1 MKNIGARKFSVVENF
16 LLLCYTCKKTKES
29 GRNMIINKKLNCG
42 VRIVM
47 EEIPYVQS
55 VSIGIWV
62 KAGSV
67 DETAKNSGISH
78 FIEHMLFK
86 GTESRSAKKIAEDVD
101 KIGGQINAFTGK
113 EATCYYL
120 KTLAGNIDQAVDI
133 LLDMFLN
140 SKFDEEEMEKEKR
153 VVYEEIKMIEDSPE
167 DDAHDII
174 GELIFKGNPLA
185 RPIIGT
191 PKSLQGIMRKDIKKY
206 ISREYARNNIVI
218 SVCGCFDIDHAC
230 ALFESKLTDLSPEK
244 DHKEFAEAD
253 YKPSYKV
260 KVKDIEQS
268 HICLGLKGLALDD
281 DRYYSLIL
289 LNNIMGGSMSSRLFQ
304 NIREEKGL
312 AYSVYSM
319 SSSFS
324 DTGYFNIYA
333 GVSHDKIKDAVIGIQ
348 DELKQLKQSG
358 VTAEELQTAKEQ
370 MKGSYIFSLENVN
383 GRMFSIGKNMLLL
396 NRTYTPEEVMASI
409 DAVTLEDMREISELI
424 TDVHNYSGVLIG
436 RNKMDLK
443 KILQA

>member
-1 MKNIGARKFSVVENF
+1 
-16 LLLCYTCKKTKES
+16 
-29 GRNMIINKKLNCG
+29 MIINKKLNCG

-55 VSIGIWV
+55 VSVGIWV

-86 GTESRSAKKIAEDVD
+86 GTENRSAKKIAEDVD

-120 KTLAGNIDQAVDI
+120 KTLANNIDKAADI
-133 LLDMFLN
+133 LIDMFIN

-153 VVYEEIKMIEDSPE
+153 VVCEEIKMIEDSPE

-174 GELIFKGNPLA
+174 SELIFKGNPLA
-185 RPIIGT
+185 KSIIGT
-191 PKSLQGIMRKDIKKY
+191 PKSLEGITRNMIKKY
-206 ISREYARNNIVI
+206 IADEYTRDHIVI
-218 SVCGCFDIDHAC
+218 SVCGSFDPDHIC
-230 ALFESKLTDLSPEK
+230 ELFDCKLMPLSDNKAPKAHE
-244 DHKEFAEAD
+244 EMG
-253 YKPSYKV
+253 YKPNYKV

-268 HICLGLKGLALDD
+268 HLCLGLKGLSLDD
-281 DRYYSLIL
+281 GRYYSLVL

-324 DTGYFNIYA
+324 TTGYFNIYA

-348 DELKQLKQSG
+348 DELKLLKKDG
-358 VTAEELQTAKEQ
+358 VTPDELETAKEQ

-396 NRTYTPEEVMASI
+396 NKIYTPEEVMASI
-409 DAVTLEDMREISELI
+409 DAVTMDDIQDVSGMI
-424 TDVHNYSGVLIG
+424 TDIHNYSGVLIS
-436 RNKMDLK
+436 RNKVELK
-443 KILQA
+443 KIIQS

>member
-1 MKNIGARKFSVVENF
+1 
-16 LLLCYTCKKTKES
+16 
-29 GRNMIINKKLNCG
+29 MIINKKLNCG

-86 GTESRSAKKIAEDVD
+86 GTETRSAKKIAEDVD

-120 KTLAGNIDQAVDI
+120 KTLASNIDKAADI
-133 LLDMFLN
+133 LIDMFMH

-153 VVYEEIKMIEDSPE
+153 VVCEEIKMIEDSPE

-174 GELIFKGNPLA
+174 SELIFKGNPLA
-185 RPIIGT
+185 KSIIGT
-191 PKSLQGIMRKDIKKY
+191 PKSLEGITRNTIKKY
-206 ISREYARNNIVI
+206 IREEYTRDNIVI
-218 SVCGCFDIDHAC
+218 SISGKFDQDHVSE
-230 ALFESKLTDLSPEK
+230 LFDRKLLDLNENKAPKIYE
-244 DHKEFAEAD
+244 EAA

-268 HICLGLKGLALDD
+268 HLCLGLKGLALEDES
-281 DRYYSLIL
+281 YYSLVL

-319 SSSFS
+319 SSSFK

-333 GVSHDKIKDAVIGIQ
+333 GVSHDKVKDALIGIQ
-348 DELKQLKQSG
+348 DELKLLKKDGIS
-358 VTAEELQTAKEQ
+358 AEELETAKEQ
-370 MKGSYIFSLENVN
+370 LKGSYIFSLENVN

-396 NRTYTPEEVMASI
+396 NKIYTAEEVMASI
-409 DAVTLEDMREISELI
+409 DAVTLEDISNVSEMI
-424 TDVHNYSGVLIG
+424 TDIHNYSGVLIG
-436 RNKMDLK
+436 RNKVDLK
-443 KILQA
+443 KIIQS

>member
-1 MKNIGARKFSVVENF
+1 
-16 LLLCYTCKKTKES
+16 
-29 GRNMIINKKLNCG
+29 MIINKKLNCG
-42 VRIVM
+42 VRIIM

-67 DETAKNSGISH
+67 DETPKNSGISH

-120 KTLAGNIDQAVDI
+120 KTLSTNIDKAADI
-133 LLDMFLN
+133 LIDMFIN

-153 VVYEEIKMIEDSPE
+153 VVCEEIKMIEDSPE

-185 RPIIGT
+185 KSIIGT
-191 PKSLQGIMRKDIKKY
+191 PKSLSGITRKDIKKY
-206 ISREYARNNIVI
+206 ISEEYTRDNIVI
-218 SVCGCFDIDHAC
+218 SVCGSFDVDHVC
-230 ALFESKLTDLSPEK
+230 GLFDSKLIDLNEK
-244 DHKEFAEAD
+244 KAQKPFAEAS
-253 YKPSYKV
+253 YQPTYKV

-268 HICLGLKGLALDD
+268 HVCLGLKGLALDD
-281 DRYYSLIL
+281 DRYYSLVL

-324 DTGYFNIYA
+324 NTGYFNIYA

-348 DELKQLKQSG
+348 DELKLLKSDGITQ
-358 VTAEELQTAKEQ
+358 EELDTAKEQ
-370 MKGSYIFSLENVN
+370 LKGSYIFSLENVN

-396 NRTYTPEEVMASI
+396 NKIYTPEEVMASI
-409 DAVTLEDMREISELI
+409 DAVTMDDIRDISEII
-424 TDVHNYSGVLIG
+424 TDIHQYSGVLIG
-436 RNKMDLK
+436 RNKVDLK
-443 KILQA
+443 KIIQS

>member
-1 MKNIGARKFSVVENF
+1 
-16 LLLCYTCKKTKES
+16 
-29 GRNMIINKKLNCG
+29 MIINKKLNCG

-55 VSIGIWV
+55 VSVGIWV

-86 GTESRSAKKIAEDVD
+86 GTENRSAKKIAEDVD

-120 KTLAGNIDQAVDI
+120 KTLANNIDQAADI
-133 LLDMFLN
+133 LIDMFIN

-153 VVYEEIKMIEDSPE
+153 VVCEEIKMIEDSPE

-174 GELIFKGNPLA
+174 SELIFKGNPLA
-185 RPIIGT
+185 KSIIGT
-191 PKSLQGIMRKDIKKY
+191 PKSLEGITRNTIKKY
-206 ISREYARNNIVI
+206 ISEEYTRDNIVI
-218 SVCGCFDIDHAC
+218 SVCGSLNPDHICELFD
-230 ALFESKLTDLSPEK
+230 SKLTALSVEK
-244 DHKEFAEAD
+244 TPKPFEEAV
-253 YKPSYKV
+253 YKPNYKV
-260 KVKDIEQS
+260 KIKDIEQS
-268 HICLGLKGLALDD
+268 HICLGLKGLSLND
-281 DRYYSLIL
+281 DRYYTLAL

-319 SSSFS
+319 SSSFTQ
-324 DTGYFNIYA
+324 TGYFNIYA
-333 GVSHDKIKDAVIGIQ
+333 GVSHEKIKDALIGIQ
-348 DELKQLKQSG
+348 DELKLLKADG
-358 VTAEELQTAKEQ
+358 VTLEEMQTAKEQ
-370 MKGSYIFSLENVN
+370 LKGSYIFSLENVN

-396 NRTYTPEEVMASI
+396 NRIYTPEEVMASI
-409 DAVTLEDMREISELI
+409 DAVTPDDVREISEMV
-424 TDVHNYSGVLIG
+424 TDIHNYSGVLIG
-436 RNKMDLK
+436 RNKVDLK
-443 KILQA
+443 KIIQS

>member
-1 MKNIGARKFSVVENF
+1 
-16 LLLCYTCKKTKES
+16 
-29 GRNMIINKKLNCG
+29 MIINKKLNCG

-55 VSIGIWV
+55 VSVGIWV

-86 GTESRSAKKIAEDVD
+86 GTENRSAKKIAEDVD

-120 KTLAGNIDQAVDI
+120 KTLANNIDQAADI
-133 LLDMFLN
+133 LVDMLIN

-153 VVYEEIKMIEDSPE
+153 VVCEEIKMIEDSPE

-174 GELIFKGNPLA
+174 SELIFKGNPLA
-185 RPIIGT
+185 KSIIGT
-191 PKSLQGIMRKDIKKY
+191 PKSLQGITRNVVKKY
-206 ISREYARNNIVI
+206 ISEEYTRDNIVI
-218 SVCGCFDIDHAC
+218 SVCGSMNQDHVC
-230 ALFESKLTDLSPEK
+230 ELFESKLTALSSEK
-244 DHKEFAEAD
+244 TPKTYEEAA

-260 KVKDIEQS
+260 KIKDIEQS
-268 HICLGLKGLALDD
+268 HICLGLKGLSLND
-281 DRYYSLIL
+281 DRYYTLAL

-319 SSSFS
+319 SSSFTK
-324 DTGYFNIYA
+324 TGYFNIYA
-333 GVSHDKIKDAVIGIQ
+333 GVSHEKIKDALIGIQ
-348 DELKQLKQSG
+348 DELKLLKTEG
-358 VTAEELQTAKEQ
+358 VTQEEMQTAKEQ
-370 MKGSYIFSLENVN
+370 LKGSYIFSLENVN

-396 NRTYTPEEVMASI
+396 NKIYTPEEVMESI
-409 DAVTLEDMREISELI
+409 DAVTMDDVREISEMV
-424 TDVHNYSGVLIG
+424 TDIHNYSGVLIG
-436 RNKMDLK
+436 RNKVDLK
-443 KILQA
+443 KIIQS

>member
-1 MKNIGARKFSVVENF
+1 
-16 LLLCYTCKKTKES
+16 
-29 GRNMIINKKLNCG
+29 MIINKKLNCG

-55 VSIGIWV
+55 VSVGIWV

-86 GTESRSAKKIAEDVD
+86 GTENRSAKKIAEDVD

-120 KTLAGNIDQAVDI
+120 KTLASNVDKAADI
-133 LLDMFLN
+133 LIDMFIH

-153 VVYEEIKMIEDSPE
+153 VVCEEIKMIEDSPE

-174 GELIFKGNPLA
+174 SELVFKGNPLA
-185 RPIIGT
+185 KSIIGT
-191 PKSLQGIMRKDIKKY
+191 PKSLQGITRNTIKKY
-206 ISREYARNNIVI
+206 ISEEYTRDNIVI
-218 SVCGCFDIDHAC
+218 SICGRFDQEHVCELFDCKLMD
-230 ALFESKLTDLSPEK
+230 LNDNKTSKVHE
-244 DHKEFAEAD
+244 EAA
-253 YKPSYKV
+253 YQPNYKV

-281 DRYYSLIL
+281 DRYYSLVL

-324 DTGYFNIYA
+324 NTGYFNIYA
-333 GVSHDKIKDAVIGIQ
+333 GVSHDKIKDALHGIQ
-348 DELKQLKQSG
+348 DELNLLKKDG
-358 VTAEELQTAKEQ
+358 VTAEELETAKEQ
-370 MKGSYIFSLENVN
+370 LKGNYIFSLENVN

-396 NRTYTPEEVMASI
+396 DKIYTAEEVMASI
-409 DAVTLEDMREISELI
+409 DAVTMDDIIQISEMVTEI
-424 TDVHNYSGVLIG
+424 HNYSGILIG
-436 RNKMDLK
+436 RNKVDLK
-443 KILQA
+443 KIIQS

>member
-1 MKNIGARKFSVVENF
+1 MKLFLFTGCPIKDIIVRKLRKAVNI
-16 LLLCYTCKKTKES
+16 
-29 GRNMIINKKLNCG
+29 MIINKKLNCG

-47 EEIPYVQS
+47 EQIPYVQS
-55 VSIGIWV
+55 VSVGIWV

-67 DETAKNSGISH
+67 DETAKNAGISH

-101 KIGGQINAFTGK
+101 KIGGQMNAFTGK

-120 KTLAGNIDQAVDI
+120 KTLANNIDKAAEI
-133 LLDMFLN
+133 LIDMFVY

-153 VVYEEIKMIEDSPE
+153 VVYEEIKMMEDSPE

-174 GELIFKGNPLA
+174 SELIFKGNSLA
-185 RPIIGT
+185 KSIIGT
-191 PKSLQGIMRKDIKKY
+191 PKSLQGITRNSIKKY
-206 ISREYARNNIVI
+206 ISEEYTRDNIVVSI
-218 SVCGCFDIDHAC
+218 CGSFDPDHVCGLFD
-230 ALFESKLTDLSPEK
+230 SKLMNLNGVKAAKAFDESE
-244 DHKEFAEAD
+244 
-253 YKPSYKV
+253 YKPNYKV

-268 HICLGLKGLALDD
+268 HLCLGLKGLSLEDE
-281 DRYYSLIL
+281 RYYSLVL

-324 DTGYFNIYA
+324 NTGYFNIYA
-333 GVSHDKIKDAVIGIQ
+333 GVSHDKIKDAVLGIR
-348 DELKQLKQSG
+348 DELKLLKMEGITSD
-358 VTAEELQTAKEQ
+358 ELQIAKEQ
-370 MKGSYIFSLENVN
+370 LKGSYIFSLENVN

-396 NRTYTPEEVMASI
+396 NRIYTPEEVMASI
-409 DAVTLEDMREISELI
+409 DAVTMDDIKDISTLL
-424 TDVHNYSGVLIG
+424 TDIHHYSGVLIG
-436 RNKMDLK
+436 RNKVDLK
-443 KILQA
+443 KIVQS

>member
-1 MKNIGARKFSVVENF
+1 
-16 LLLCYTCKKTKES
+16 
-29 GRNMIINKKLNCG
+29 MIISKKLNSG

-62 KAGSV
+62 RAGSV

-86 GTESRSAKKIAEDVD
+86 GTENRSAKKIAEDVD

-120 KTLAGNIDQAVDI
+120 KTLATNIDKAADI
-133 LLDMFLN
+133 LVDMFVN

-153 VVYEEIKMIEDSPE
+153 VVCEEIKMIEDSPE

-174 GELIFKGNPLA
+174 SELVFKGNPLA
-185 RPIIGT
+185 KSIIGT
-191 PKSLQGIMRKDIKKY
+191 PKSLDGITRKAIKKY
-206 ISREYARNNIVI
+206 IADEYTRDNIVI
-218 SVCGCFDIDHAC
+218 SVCGSFDQDYVC
-230 ALFESKLTDLSPEK
+230 ELFDSKLTGLSEK
-244 DHKEFAEAD
+244 KEHKPFDTAE
-253 YKPSYKV
+253 YKPSYKM
-260 KVKDIEQS
+260 KTKDIEQS
-268 HICLGLKGLALDD
+268 HLCLGLKGLPLLD
-281 DRYYSLIL
+281 DRYYSLVL

-319 SSSFS
+319 ASSFS

-333 GVSHDKIKDAVIGIQ
+333 GVSHEKIKDAIIGIQ
-348 DELKQLKQSG
+348 DELKLLKAEG
-358 VTAEELQTAKEQ
+358 VTQDELNTAKEQ

-396 NRTYTPEEVMASI
+396 NRIFTPEEVMASI
-409 DAVTLEDMREISELI
+409 DAVTMDDIRDVSELI
-424 TDVHNYSGVLIG
+424 TDIHHYSGVLIG
-436 RNKMDLK
+436 RNKVDLK
-443 KILQA
+443 KIIQS

>member
-1 MKNIGARKFSVVENF
+1 
-16 LLLCYTCKKTKES
+16 
-29 GRNMIINKKLNCG
+29 MIINKKLNCG
-42 VRIVM
+42 VRVVM

-86 GTESRSAKKIAEDVD
+86 GTENRSAKKIAEDVD

-120 KTLAGNIDQAVDI
+120 KTLATNIDQAADI
-133 LLDMFLN
+133 LIDMFIN
-140 SKFDEEEMEKEKR
+140 SKFDEEEMTKEKR
-153 VVYEEIKMIEDSPE
+153 VVCEEIKMIEDSPE

-174 GELIFKGNPLA
+174 SELVFKGNPLA
-185 RPIIGT
+185 KSIIGT
-191 PKSLQGIMRKDIKKY
+191 PKSLEGITRNAIKKY
-206 ISREYARNNIVI
+206 MGEEYTRDNIVI
-218 SVCGCFDIDHAC
+218 SVCGSFDQDHVSELFDC
-230 ALFESKLTDLSPEK
+230 KLMALHPSKAP
-244 DHKEFAEAD
+244 KEYSEAP

-268 HICLGLKGLALDD
+268 HLCLGLKGLALDD
-281 DRYYSLIL
+281 DRYYPLVL

-333 GVSHDKIKDAVIGIQ
+333 GVSHEKVRDAVVGIQ
-348 DELKQLKQSG
+348 DELKLLKADG
-358 VTAEELQTAKEQ
+358 VTTEELQTAKEQ

-396 NRTYTPEEVMASI
+396 DKIYTPEEVISSI
-409 DAVTLEDMREISELI
+409 DAVTMEDIADISEMI
-424 TDVHNYSGVLIG
+424 TDIHNYSGVLIG
-436 RNKMDLK
+436 KSKIDLK
-443 KILQA
+443 KIVQS

>member
-1 MKNIGARKFSVVENF
+1 
-16 LLLCYTCKKTKES
+16 
-29 GRNMIINKKLNCG
+29 
-42 VRIVM
+42 M

-86 GTESRSAKKIAEDVD
+86 GTENRSAKRIAEDVD

-120 KTLAGNIDQAVDI
+120 KTLSNNIDKAADI
-133 LLDMFLN
+133 LIDMFIN

-153 VVYEEIKMIEDSPE
+153 VVCEEIKMIEDSPE

-174 GELIFKGNPLA
+174 SELIFKGNPLA
-185 RPIIGT
+185 KSIIGT
-191 PKSLQGIMRKDIKKY
+191 PKSLNGISRNMIKKY
-206 ISREYARNNIVI
+206 IAEEYTRDNIVVSI
-218 SVCGCFDIDHAC
+218 CGSFDADHVCELFDC
-230 ALFESKLTDLSPEK
+230 KLMALSPNK
-244 DHKEFAEAD
+244 APKAFDEAD
-253 YKPSYKV
+253 YKPNYKV

-268 HICLGLKGLALDD
+268 HLCLGLKGLALDD
-281 DRYYSLIL
+281 ERYYSLVL

-319 SSSFS
+319 TSSFS
-324 DTGYFNIYA
+324 NTGYFNIYA
-333 GVSHDKIKDAVIGIQ
+333 GVSHDRIKDAVIGIQ
-348 DELKQLKQSG
+348 DELKQLKIGG
-358 VTAEELQTAKEQ
+358 VTDEELQTAKEQ
-370 MKGSYIFSLENVN
+370 LKGSYIFSLENVN

-396 NRTYTPEEVMASI
+396 NKIYTPEEIMASI
-409 DAVTLEDMREISELI
+409 DAVNMDNIKDISEI
-424 TDVHNYSGVLIG
+424 VTDIHNYSGVLIG
-436 RNKMDLK
+436 RNKIDLK
-443 KILQA
+443 KIVQS

>member
-1 MKNIGARKFSVVENF
+1 
-16 LLLCYTCKKTKES
+16 
-29 GRNMIINKKLNCG
+29 MIINKKLNCG

-55 VSIGIWV
+55 VSVGIWV

-86 GTESRSAKKIAEDVD
+86 GTENRSAKRIAEDVD
-101 KIGGQINAFTGK
+101 RIGGQINAFTGK

-120 KTLAGNIDQAVDI
+120 KTLATNVDKAADI
-133 LLDMFLN
+133 LIDMFIN

-153 VVYEEIKMIEDSPE
+153 VVCEEIKMIEDSPE

-185 RPIIGT
+185 KSIIGT
-191 PKSLQGIMRKDIKKY
+191 PKSLDGINRDAIKKY
-206 ISREYARNNIVI
+206 ISDEYTRDNIVI
-218 SVCGCFDIDHAC
+218 SICGCFNQDHVC
-230 ALFESKLTDLSPEK
+230 ELFDSKLTELNSNKAEK
-244 DHKEFAEAD
+244 VFEETE
-253 YKPSYKV
+253 YKPNYKM

-268 HICLGLKGLALDD
+268 HICLGLKGLPLDD
-281 DRYYSLIL
+281 ERYYSLAL

-324 DTGYFNIYA
+324 NTGYFNIYA

-348 DELKQLKQSG
+348 DELKLLKTDG
-358 VTAEELQTAKEQ
+358 VTADELQTAKEQ
-370 MKGSYIFSLENVN
+370 LKGSYIFSLENVN

-396 NRTYTPEEVMASI
+396 NKIYTPEEIMAHI
-409 DAVTLEDMREISELI
+409 DTVTMEDIKNISEMI
-424 TDVHNYSGVLIG
+424 TDIHQYSGVLIG
-436 RNKMDLK
+436 RNKVDLK
-443 KILQA
+443 KIIQA

>member
-1 MKNIGARKFSVVENF
+1 
-16 LLLCYTCKKTKES
+16 
-29 GRNMIINKKLNCG
+29 MIISKKMNCG

-47 EEIPYVQS
+47 EEIPYVKS

-86 GTESRSAKKIAEDVD
+86 GTENRSAKEIAEDVD

-120 KTLAGNIDQAVDI
+120 KTLATNIDKAADI
-133 LLDMFLN
+133 LIDMFSN

-185 RPIIGT
+185 KSIIGT
-191 PKSLQGIMRKDIKKY
+191 QESLQGITQQSIRKY
-206 ISREYARNNIVI
+206 MEEEYTRDHIVI
-218 SVCGCFDIDHAC
+218 SVSGSFDPDHVC
-230 ALFESKLTDLSPEK
+230 ELFNCKLMKLNEK
-244 DHKEFAEAD
+244 KAPKGFSEVK
-253 YKPSYKV
+253 YKPDYKV

-268 HICLGLKGLALDD
+268 HLCLGLKGLPLDD
-281 DRYYSLIL
+281 DRYYSLVL

-304 NIREEKGL
+304 KIREEKGL

-319 SSSFS
+319 SSAFS
-324 DTGYFNIYA
+324 NNGYFNIYA
-333 GVSHDKIKDAVIGIQ
+333 GVSHDKIKDAVVGIQ
-348 DELKQLKQSG
+348 DELESLRNKGITQ
-358 VTAEELQTAKEQ
+358 EELETAKQ
-370 MKGSYIFSLENVN
+370 QLKGSYIFSLENVN

-396 NRTYTPEEVMASI
+396 NKIYTPEEVMDNI
-409 DAVTLEDMREISELI
+409 EGVTMEDIGDVSELI
-424 TDVHNYSGVLIG
+424 TDIHNYSGVLIG
-436 RNKMDLK
+436 RNKVDLK
-443 KILQA
+443 KIMQA

>member
-1 MKNIGARKFSVVENF
+1 
-16 LLLCYTCKKTKES
+16 
-29 GRNMIINKKLNCG
+29 MIINKKLNCG

-55 VSIGIWV
+55 VSVGIWV

-86 GTESRSAKKIAEDVD
+86 GTENRSAKKIAEDVD

-120 KTLAGNIDQAVDI
+120 KTLASNIDKAADI
-133 LLDMFLN
+133 LVDMFMN

-153 VVYEEIKMIEDSPE
+153 VVCEEIKMIEDSPE

-174 GELIFKGNPLA
+174 SELIFKGSPLSKS
-185 RPIIGT
+185 IIGT
-191 PKSLQGIMRKDIKKY
+191 PKSLQGITRKVIKKY
-206 ISREYARNNIVI
+206 IEEEYTRDNIVI
-218 SVCGCFDIDHAC
+218 SVCGRFDQDHVC
-230 ALFESKLTDLSPEK
+230 ELFDCKLVNLKDNKSPKGFDE
-244 DHKEFAEAD
+244 AE
-253 YKPSYKV
+253 YKPNYKV

-268 HICLGLKGLALDD
+268 HLCLGLKGLSLDD
-281 DRYYSLIL
+281 SRYYSLVL

-319 SSSFS
+319 ASSFS
-324 DTGYFNIYA
+324 NTGYFNIYA

-348 DELKQLKQSG
+348 DELKLLKTEG
-358 VTAEELQTAKEQ
+358 VTLEELQTAKEQ
-370 MKGSYIFSLENVN
+370 LKGSYIFSLENVN

-396 NRTYTPEEVMASI
+396 NKIYTPEEVMENI
-409 DAVTLEDMREISELI
+409 DRVTMENMGEISELI
-424 TDVHNYSGVLIG
+424 TDIQNYSGVLIG

-443 KILQA
+443 KILQT